1 MWEHG
6 LRIYSV
12 PDAIAKAL
20 EIAIGEAPGQTK
32 SLIPE
37 AAASTV
43 DGVQHHISAKDGT
56 PPDVPRPS
64 VCPECQETTLINENG
79 CFICKTCGYT
89 KCE

>member
-20 EIAIGEAPGQTK
+20 EIAIGDAPGQTK
-32 SLIPE
+32 PLLPE
-37 AAASTV
+37 AASSSV
-43 DGVQHHISAKDGT
+43 DGIQHHISVEDG
-56 PPDVPRPS
+56 PDRKLS
-64 VCPECQETTLINENG
+64 VCPECEEKTLVNENG
-79 CFICKTCGYT
+79 CFICKNCCYT